1 MNAQE
6 AINILLN
13 HYDEGEALKNDKKMM
28 KEKIKA
34 KDKEIEELKKQ
45 LVDAEGT
52 ISSLLVVLAPW
63 IGSNHVGRE
72 LRE

>member
-1 MNAQE
+1 MNIQE
-6 AINILLN
+6 AINFLLGQE
-13 HYDEGEALKNDKKMM
+13 DKIESLKNDKKMM

-52 ISSLLVVLAPW
+52 ISSLLVVLTPW
-63 IGSNHVGRE
+63 VGSNHVGRE